1 VIGGTSPGLW
11 EFCILNNGIT
21 LFSLVAGV
29 LTPHN
34 YGPKLINGLWVATGW
49 AQWLTG

>member
-1 VIGGTSPGLW
+1 VIGGTSPHLR

-21 LFSLVAGV
+21 LFSLVAKV

-34 YGPKLINGLWVATGW
+34 YDP
-49 AQWLTG
+49 